1 MSIISVENLSFSY
14 FNDTDAANAD
24 GVKKAVD
31 NVSFEIEEGS
41 YTALVGLNGS
51 GKSTLTRIICGLLK
65 QNEGTVKIKDNMRIG
80 LVFQS
85 PKDQLVSGIVS
96 RDTAFGPQN
105 LRLSESEIEL
115 RTIESL
121 TVVDLLEKAQSATAA
136 LSLGQTQKVA
146 LSGMLAIWPDIL
158 ILDEA
163 LAMIDPDSRESI
175 FEFLRYWHREGNT
188 IIHVTHDLD
197 AIKEAE
203 NIIGMNDGKLFFNGT
218 SEEFFSNSDFEQMI
232 MGPSLRELKRSFTAD
247 REDSGEEGSEVESNS
262 QKELTLRFSN
272 VSFSY
277 DSAEDVQTLS
287 NLNFNLY
294 KGTLT
299 AFTGPSGAGKSTV
312 MELACGLLKANS
324 GEIFCKSIPV
334 LAQQNCSSALF
345 ESFAADDVAFG
356 PKNLGIKGKELK
368 QRVIAAME
376 AVNLPYNKFGDRQ
389 TIRLSGGEQ
398 RRLAI
403 AGILAM
409 DSDIVFFDEPTAG
422 LDGKAR
428 YDVMCLLKKLAEQGK
443 TVLFSTHKR
452 DEARFADREI
462 GIEKGQIVFDS
473 AEDDEAIFES
483 ELKAN
488 PAAKALDSL
497 TKLEP
502 YPFETTLTR
511 LRNVTSSISGTKR
524 KNKSVVE
531 KLPAVIRILLFLLLF
546 ICSLAVRPVWL
557 CTVMLFVSIIYC
569 KLAGFSIKRLV
580 LVWLKILPFLLLFSI
595 FQMIFHPALEGEPA
609 FTSWKWFYV
618 TPSKL
623 MFCLAT
629 ILRTYASLS
638 CISAFFISTPEYDL
652 IDGMNMLLKP
662 LALIRIPVRYFI
674 LIAEIIF
681 RFIPLLVDEASDII
695 KTQIIRGSFGQVRGV
710 FAKIRAV
717 IPLIVPLIIQTVK
730 RSEALAD
737 AITMRCF
744 K

>member
-14 FNDTDAANAD
+14 SSDTSANSD
-24 GVKKAVD
+24 GAKKAVD

-65 QNEGTVKIKDNMRIG
+65 QNEGTVKIKDDMRIG

-105 LRLSESEIEL
+105 LGLSESEIEL

-163 LAMIDPDSRESI
+163 VAMIDPDSRESI

-203 NIIGMNDGKLFFNGT
+203 NIIGMNEGKLFFNGT
-218 SEEFFSNSDFEQMI
+218 SEEFFSNSDYEQMI
-232 MGPSLRELKRSFTAD
+232 MGPSLRELKRSFASDRDETAD
-247 REDSGEEGSEVESNS
+247 EVESNS

-277 DSAEDVQTLS
+277 DSTDDVHTLN

-312 MELACGLLKANS
+312 MELACGLLKAHS

-356 PKNLGIKGKELK
+356 PRNLGIKGKDLK
-368 QRVIAAME
+368 QRVVAAME
-376 AVNLPYNKFGDRQ
+376 AVNLPYNTFGDRQ
-389 TIRLSGGEQ
+389 TVQLSGGEQ

-409 DSDIVFFDEPTAG
+409 DSEIVFFDEPTAG

-428 YDVMCLLKKLAEQGK
+428 YDVMCLLRKLAEQGK

-462 GIEKGQIVFDS
+462 GIEKGQLVFDS

-488 PAAKALDSL
+488 PDANTLDSL

-511 LRNVTSSISGTKR
+511 LRNVTSSLSGTKR
-524 KNKSVVE
+524 KSKSIVE
-531 KLPAVIRILLFLLLF
+531 KLPAAIRILLFLLLF
-546 ICSLAVRPVWL
+546 VCSLAVRPVWL
-557 CTVMLFVSIIYC
+557 CAAMLFVSIIYC
-569 KLAGFSIKRLV
+569 KFAGFSLKRLL
-580 LVWLKILPFLLLFSI
+580 LVSIKILPFLLLFSV
-595 FQMIFHPALEGEPA
+595 FQMIFHPALEGETA

-623 MFCLAT
+623 LFCLAT

-652 IDGMNMLLKP
+652 IDGMSILLKP
-662 LALIRIPVRYFI
+662 LALIKIPVRYLI

-695 KTQIIRGSFGQVRGV
+695 KTQIIRGSFGQVRGI

-717 IPLIVPLIIQTVK
+717 MPLIVPLIIQTVK